1 MNGTDIGQIVAA
13 TIISAGG
20 IGGIIIAAIRF
31 SSNII
36 AERLSKRYEL
46 KLNKTIENY
55 KTHLE
60 KGNYISRAMFD
71 KEFEYYQL
79 LSRKY
84 TIAFNSF
91 NLYYGIKYSK
101 LDVIPID
108 EINIYNPKLE
118 ELAKD
123 IKGGKK
129 VTEVQMDTLKS
140 NIAEQFLEFKKV
152 LDESESFIDGEIYSE
167 YAKLYNLIRSY
178 YLNEDSM
185 LLDEIQSIRLQLP
198 KTIRNY
204 LIGLTVIN

>member
-1 MNGTDIGQIVAA
+1 VNGTDIGQIVAA

-101 LDVIPID
+101 LDVIPIE
-108 EINIYNPKLE
+108 EIHIYNPKLE

-123 IKGGKK
+123 IRGGKR

-152 LDESESFIDGEIYSE
+152 LDESESFINGEIYSK
-167 YAKLYNLIRSY
+167 YAKLYDLIRSY
-178 YLNEDSM
+178 YLNEDSV
-185 LLDEIQSIRLQLP
+185 LLDEIQSLRLQLP

>member
-108 EINIYNPKLE
+108 EINIYNQNWKN
-118 ELAKD
+118 LAKD

-185 LLDEIQSIRLQLP
+185 LLDEIQSLRLQLP

>member
-60 KGNYISRAMFD
+60 KGNYISRAMFN
-71 KEFEYYQL
+71 KKFEYYQL

-185 LLDEIQSIRLQLP
+185 LLDEIQSLRLQLP

>member
-36 AERLSKRYEL
+36 AERLSKRYE
-46 KLNKTIENY
+46 LNKTIENY

-185 LLDEIQSIRLQLP
+185 LLDEIQSLRLQLP

>member
-36 AERLSKRYEL
+36 AERLSKRYEF

-185 LLDEIQSIRLQLP
+185 LLDEIQSLRLQLP

>member
-1 MNGTDIGQIVAA
+1 MNGIDILQIATA

-20 IGGIIIAAIRF
+20 IGAIIIAAVQF
-31 SSNII
+31 TSNII
-36 AERLSKRYEL
+36 ADKISKKYEL
-46 KLNKTIENY
+46 KLNESLESY
-55 KTHLE
+55 KSNLD
-60 KGNYISRAMFD
+60 KGNHISRAMFD

-101 LDVIPID
+101 LDVIPIE
-108 EINIYNPKLE
+108 EIHIYNPKLE

-123 IKGGKK
+123 IRDGKR

-185 LLDEIQSIRLQLP
+185 LLDEIQSLRLQLP

>member
-1 MNGTDIGQIVAA
+1 MNGIDILQIATA

-20 IGGIIIAAIRF
+20 IGAIIIAAVQF
-31 SSNII
+31 TSKII
-36 AERLSKRYEL
+36 ADKISKKYEL
-46 KLNKTIENY
+46 KLNESLESY
-55 KTHLE
+55 KSNLD
-60 KGNYISRAMFD
+60 KGNHISRAMFD

-101 LDVIPID
+101 LDVIPIE
-108 EINIYNPKLE
+108 EIHIYNPKLE

-123 IKGGKK
+123 IRDGKR

-152 LDESESFIDGEIYSE
+152 LDESESFINGEIYSK
-167 YAKLYNLIRSY
+167 YAKLYDLIRSY

-185 LLDEIQSIRLQLP
+185 LLDEIQSLRLQLP

>member
-1 MNGTDIGQIVAA
+1 MNGIDILQIATA

-20 IGGIIIAAIRF
+20 IGAIIIAAVQF
-31 SSNII
+31 TSNII
-36 AERLSKRYEL
+36 ADKISKKYEL
-46 KLNKTIENY
+46 KLNESLESY
-55 KTHLE
+55 KSNLD
-60 KGNYISRAMFD
+60 KGNHISRAMFD

-91 NLYYGIKYSK
+91 NLYYGIEYSK
-101 LDVIPID
+101 LDVISIE
-108 EINIYNPKLE
+108 EIHIYNPKLE

-123 IKGGKK
+123 IRDGKR

-152 LDESESFIDGEIYSE
+152 LDESESFINGEIYSK
-167 YAKLYNLIRSY
+167 YAKLYDLIRSY

-185 LLDEIQSIRLQLP
+185 LLDEIQSLRLQLP

>member
-152 LDESESFIDGEIYSE
+152 LDESESFIGGEIYSE

-185 LLDEIQSIRLQLP
+185 LLDEIQSLRLQLP

>member
-108 EINIYNPKLE
+108 EINIYNPKME

-185 LLDEIQSIRLQLP
+185 LLDEIQSLRLQLP

>member
-1 MNGTDIGQIVAA
+1 MNGIDILQIAAA
-13 TIISAGG
+13 TIINAGG
-20 IGGIIIAAIRF
+20 IGAVIIAAVQF
-31 SSNII
+31 TSDII
-36 AERLSKRYEL
+36 AEKISKKYEF
-46 KLNKTIENY
+46 KLNKALESY
-55 KTHLE
+55 KSHLD
-60 KGNYISRAMFD
+60 KGNHISRAMFD

-101 LDVIPID
+101 LDIIPTD
-108 EINIYNPKLE
+108 EICIYNPKLE

-123 IKGGKK
+123 VKGGKK

-152 LDESESFIDGEIYSE
+152 LDESESFINGEIYSE
-167 YAKLYNLIRSY
+167 YAKLYDLIRSY
-178 YLNEDSM
+178 YLNEDST
-185 LLDEIQSIRLQLP
+185 LLDEIQSLRLQLP

>member
-1 MNGTDIGQIVAA
+1 
-13 TIISAGG
+13 
-20 IGGIIIAAIRF
+20 
-31 SSNII
+31 
-36 AERLSKRYEL
+36 
-46 KLNKTIENY
+46 
-55 KTHLE
+55 
-60 KGNYISRAMFD
+60 MFD

-101 LDVIPID
+101 LDVIPIE
-108 EINIYNPKLE
+108 EIHIYNPKLE

-123 IKGGKK
+123 IRDGKR

-152 LDESESFIDGEIYSE
+152 LDESESFINGEIYSK
-167 YAKLYNLIRSY
+167 YAKLYDLIRSY

-185 LLDEIQSIRLQLP
+185 LLDEIQSLRLQLP

>member
-1 MNGTDIGQIVAA
+1 MNGIDILQIATA

-20 IGGIIIAAIRF
+20 IGAIIIAAVQF
-31 SSNII
+31 TSNII
-36 AERLSKRYEL
+36 ADKISKKYEL
-46 KLNKTIENY
+46 KLNESLESY
-55 KTHLE
+55 KSNLD
-60 KGNYISRAMFD
+60 KGNHISRAMFD

-101 LDVIPID
+101 LDVIPIE
-108 EINIYNPKLE
+108 EIHIYNPKLE

-123 IKGGKK
+123 IRDGKR
-129 VTEVQMDTLKS
+129 VTEVQMYTLKS

-152 LDESESFIDGEIYSE
+152 LDESESFINGEIYSK
-167 YAKLYNLIRSY
+167 YAKLYDLIRSY

-185 LLDEIQSIRLQLP
+185 LLDEIQSLRLQLP

>member
-1 MNGTDIGQIVAA
+1 MNGIDILQIATA

-20 IGGIIIAAIRF
+20 IGAIIIAAVQF
-31 SSNII
+31 TSNII
-36 AERLSKRYEL
+36 ADKISKKYEL
-46 KLNKTIENY
+46 KLNESLESY
-55 KTHLE
+55 KSNLD
-60 KGNYISRAMFD
+60 KGNHISRAMFD

-101 LDVIPID
+101 LDVIPIE
-108 EINIYNPKLE
+108 EIHIYNPKLE

-123 IKGGKK
+123 IRDGKR

-152 LDESESFIDGEIYSE
+152 LDESESFINGEIYSK
-167 YAKLYNLIRSY
+167 YAKLYDLICSY

-185 LLDEIQSIRLQLP
+185 LLDEIQSLRLQLP

>member
-1 MNGTDIGQIVAA
+1 MNGIDILQIATA

-20 IGGIIIAAIRF
+20 IGAIIIAAVQF
-31 SSNII
+31 TSNII
-36 AERLSKRYEL
+36 ADKISKKYEL
-46 KLNKTIENY
+46 KLNESESY
-55 KTHLE
+55 KSNLD
-60 KGNYISRAMFD
+60 KGNHISRAMFD

-91 NLYYGIKYSK
+91 NLYYGIEYSK
-101 LDVIPID
+101 LDVIPIE
-108 EINIYNPKLE
+108 EIHIYNPKLE

-123 IKGGKK
+123 IRDGKR

-152 LDESESFIDGEIYSE
+152 LDESESFINGEIYSK
-167 YAKLYNLIRSY
+167 YAKLYDLIRSY

-185 LLDEIQSIRLQLP
+185 LLDEIQSLRLQLP

>member
-1 MNGTDIGQIVAA
+1 VNGTDIGQIVAA

-185 LLDEIQSIRLQLP
+185 LLDEIQSLRLQLP

>member
-118 ELAKD
+118 ELVKD

-185 LLDEIQSIRLQLP
+185 LLDEIQSLRLQLP

>member
-1 MNGTDIGQIVAA
+1 MNGIDILQIATA

-20 IGGIIIAAIRF
+20 IGAIIIAAVQF
-31 SSNII
+31 TSNII
-36 AERLSKRYEL
+36 ADKISKKYEL
-46 KLNKTIENY
+46 KLNKSLESY
-55 KTHLE
+55 KSNLD
-60 KGNYISRAMFD
+60 KGNHISRAMFD

-101 LDVIPID
+101 LDVIPIE
-108 EINIYNPKLE
+108 EIHIYNPKLE

-123 IKGGKK
+123 IRDGKR

-152 LDESESFIDGEIYSE
+152 LDESESFINGEIYSK
-167 YAKLYNLIRSY
+167 YAKLYDLIRSY

-185 LLDEIQSIRLQLP
+185 LLDEIQSLRLQLP

>member
-20 IGGIIIAAIRF
+20 NGGIIIAAIRF

-185 LLDEIQSIRLQLP
+185 LLDEIQSLRLQLP

>member
-1 MNGTDIGQIVAA
+1 MNGIDILQIATA

-20 IGGIIIAAIRF
+20 IGAIIIEAVQF
-31 SSNII
+31 TSNII
-36 AERLSKRYEL
+36 ADKISKKYEL
-46 KLNKTIENY
+46 KLNESLESY
-55 KTHLE
+55 KSNLD
-60 KGNYISRAMFD
+60 KGNHISHAMFD

-101 LDVIPID
+101 LDVIPIE
-108 EINIYNPKLE
+108 EIHIYNPKLE

-123 IKGGKK
+123 IRDGKR

-152 LDESESFIDGEIYSE
+152 LDESESFINGEIYSK
-167 YAKLYNLIRSY
+167 YAKLYDLIRSY

-185 LLDEIQSIRLQLP
+185 LLDEIQSLRLQLP

>member
-1 MNGTDIGQIVAA
+1 MNGIDILQIATA

-20 IGGIIIAAIRF
+20 IGAIIIAAVQF
-31 SSNII
+31 TSNII
-36 AERLSKRYEL
+36 ADKISKKYEL
-46 KLNKTIENY
+46 KLNESLESY
-55 KTHLE
+55 KSNLD
-60 KGNYISRAMFD
+60 KGNHISRAMFD

-101 LDVIPID
+101 LDVIPIE
-108 EINIYNPKLE
+108 EIHIYNPKLE

-123 IKGGKK
+123 IRDGKR

-152 LDESESFIDGEIYSE
+152 LDESESFINGEIYSK
-167 YAKLYNLIRSY
+167 YAKLCDLIRSY

-185 LLDEIQSIRLQLP
+185 LLDEIQSLRLQLP

>member
-1 MNGTDIGQIVAA
+1 MNGIDILQIATA

-20 IGGIIIAAIRF
+20 IGAIIIAAVQF
-31 SSNII
+31 TSNII
-36 AERLSKRYEL
+36 ADKISKKYEL
-46 KLNKTIENY
+46 KLNESLESY
-55 KTHLE
+55 KSNLD
-60 KGNYISRAMFD
+60 KGNHISRAMFD

-101 LDVIPID
+101 LDVIPIE
-108 EINIYNPKLE
+108 EIHIYNPKLE

-123 IKGGKK
+123 IRDGKR

-152 LDESESFIDGEIYSE
+152 LDESESFINGEIYSK
-167 YAKLYNLIRSY
+167 YAKLYDFIRSY

-185 LLDEIQSIRLQLP
+185 LLDEIQSLRLQLP

>member
-123 IKGGKK
+123 IKGGK
-129 VTEVQMDTLKS
+129 
-140 NIAEQFLEFKKV
+140 
-152 LDESESFIDGEIYSE
+152 
-167 YAKLYNLIRSY
+167 R
-178 YLNEDSM
+178 
-185 LLDEIQSIRLQLP
+185 
-198 KTIRNY
+198 
-204 LIGLTVIN
+204 

>member
-185 LLDEIQSIRLQLP
+185 LLDEIQSQRLQLP

>member
-167 YAKLYNLIRSY
+167 YAKLYNLICSY

-185 LLDEIQSIRLQLP
+185 LLDEIQSLRLQLP

>member
-71 KEFEYYQL
+71 KEFGYYQL

-185 LLDEIQSIRLQLP
+185 LLDEIQSLRLQLP

>member
-123 IKGGKK
+123 IIGGKK

-185 LLDEIQSIRLQLP
+185 LLDEIQSLRLQLP

>member
-123 IKGGKK
+123 IKGEKK

-185 LLDEIQSIRLQLP
+185 LLDEIQSLRLQLP

>member
-101 LDVIPID
+101 LDVIPIE
-108 EINIYNPKLE
+108 EIHIYNPKLE

-123 IKGGKK
+123 IRGGKR

-152 LDESESFIDGEIYSE
+152 LDESESFINGEIYSK
-167 YAKLYNLIRSY
+167 YAKLYDLIRSY

-185 LLDEIQSIRLQLP
+185 LLDEIQSLRLQLP

>member
-1 MNGTDIGQIVAA
+1 MNGIDILQIATA

-20 IGGIIIAAIRF
+20 IGAIIIAAVQF
-31 SSNII
+31 TSNII
-36 AERLSKRYEL
+36 ADKISKKYEL
-46 KLNKTIENY
+46 KLNESLESY
-55 KTHLE
+55 KSNLD
-60 KGNYISRAMFD
+60 KGNHISRAMFD

-91 NLYYGIKYSK
+91 NLYYGIEYSK
-101 LDVIPID
+101 LDVIPIE
-108 EINIYNPKLE
+108 EIHIYNPKLE

-123 IKGGKK
+123 IRDGKR

-152 LDESESFIDGEIYSE
+152 LDESESFINGEIYSK
-167 YAKLYNLIRSY
+167 YAKLYDLIRNY

-185 LLDEIQSIRLQLP
+185 LLDEIQSLRLQLP

>member
-1 MNGTDIGQIVAA
+1 MNGIDILQIATA

-20 IGGIIIAAIRF
+20 IGAIIIAAVQF
-31 SSNII
+31 TSNII
-36 AERLSKRYEL
+36 ADKISKKYEL
-46 KLNKTIENY
+46 KLNESLESYKSNLDKEN
-55 KTHLE
+55 H
-60 KGNYISRAMFD
+60 ISRAMFD

-101 LDVIPID
+101 LDVIPIE
-108 EINIYNPKLE
+108 EIHIYNPKLE

-123 IKGGKK
+123 IRDGKR

-152 LDESESFIDGEIYSE
+152 LDESESFINGEIYSK
-167 YAKLYNLIRSY
+167 YAKLYDLIRSY

-185 LLDEIQSIRLQLP
+185 LLDEIQSLRLQLP

>member
-1 MNGTDIGQIVAA
+1 MNGIDILQIATA

-20 IGGIIIAAIRF
+20 IGAIIIAAVQF
-31 SSNII
+31 TSNII
-36 AERLSKRYEL
+36 ADKISKKYEL
-46 KLNKTIENY
+46 KLNESLESY
-55 KTHLE
+55 KSNLD
-60 KGNYISRAMFD
+60 KGNHISRAMFD

-101 LDVIPID
+101 LDVIPIE
-108 EINIYNPKLE
+108 EIHIYNPKLE

-123 IKGGKK
+123 IRDGKR

-152 LDESESFIDGEIYSE
+152 LDESESFINGEIYSK
-167 YAKLYNLIRSY
+167 YAKLYDLIRSY

-185 LLDEIQSIRLQLP
+185 LLDKIQSLRLQLP

>member
-1 MNGTDIGQIVAA
+1 MNGIDILQIATA

-20 IGGIIIAAIRF
+20 IGAIIIAAGQF
-31 SSNII
+31 TSNII
-36 AERLSKRYEL
+36 ADKISKKYEL
-46 KLNKTIENY
+46 KLNESLESY
-55 KTHLE
+55 KSNLD
-60 KGNYISRAMFD
+60 KGNHISRAMFD

-101 LDVIPID
+101 LDVIPIE
-108 EINIYNPKLE
+108 EIHIYNPKLE

-123 IKGGKK
+123 IRDGKR

-152 LDESESFIDGEIYSE
+152 LDESESFINGEIYSK
-167 YAKLYNLIRSY
+167 YAKLYDLIRSY

-185 LLDEIQSIRLQLP
+185 LLDEIQSLRLQLP